1 MLLSLYIY
9 LYLLATSLQRV
20 KNSIFGF
27 PGNIKLE
34 TLQLPCCLV
43 HAFVHLYVNTL
54 PSAWRLKCQRVRL
67 IMT

>member
-20 KNSIFGF
+20 KNSTFGF

-43 HAFVHLYVNTL
+43 HAFVVYSCTL
-54 PSAWRLKCQRVRL
+54 IPFPQHGGSSVSG
-67 IMT
+67 